1 MFRLSVVL
9 LALFMAGCGSTLPQQ
24 SQSYEYQGEI
34 SAAEKNRRN
43 VLLTHYEQWQG
54 TPYRLGGNGRDGVDC
69 SAFTQLTF
77 NQRFAFQ
84 LPRTT
89 EAQALQGEQVS
100 RTSLVVGDLLFYKT
114 RAKVRHVGMYVGEG
128 QFIHASTSRG
138 VMLSDMSNP
147 YWQSKFWQARR
158 VIK

>member
-1 MFRLSVVL
+1 MLRLSVVL
-9 LALFMAGCGSTLPQQ
+9 LALFIAGCGSTPTHQ

-34 SAAEKNRRN
+34 SAAERNRRN
-43 VLLTHYEQWQG
+43 ALLTHYKQWQG

-128 QFIHASTSRG
+128 QFMHASTSRG

-147 YWQSKFWQARR
+147 YWKARFWQARR